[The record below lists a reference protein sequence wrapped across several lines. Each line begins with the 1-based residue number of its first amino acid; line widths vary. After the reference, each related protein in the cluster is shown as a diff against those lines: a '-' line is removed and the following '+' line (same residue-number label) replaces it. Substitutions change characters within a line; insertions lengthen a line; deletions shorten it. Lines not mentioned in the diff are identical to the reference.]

1 MLMPLAILMKKK
13 GCLIFREIYFNSC
26 KKEFST
32 IANIKFKIT
41 RQQFTLS
48 KFLDDITKNK
58 TWDYNSYIV

>member
-1 MLMPLAILMKKK
+1 MLMPLAILIKKK
-13 GCLIFREIYFNSC
+13 GCLIFGEIYFNSYN
-26 KKEFST
+26 KEFCT

-41 RQQFTLS
+41 RQQFTLT

>member
-13 GCLIFREIYFNSC
+13 RCLIFREIYFNSC

-41 RQQFTLS
+41 SGF
-48 KFLDDITKNK
+48 KGKPIEVNNNIIK
-58 TWDYNSYIV
+58 